1 MFKWSFDFLMDH
13 QVCLLYHWLTACEKA
28 ADNKVSSISFF
39 VPFQLSA
46 LLAPLKAS
54 ALLWLNSRDQ
64 AWSLSVLLHSLINRD
79 SGLVFVYSA
88 VFLHFKPRPSISEI
102 NAGPFN
108 HSESTKTLCSW
119 CVDGVF
125 CDGDMRRKSVS
136 STFPISF
143 SL

>member
-1 MFKWSFDFLMDH
+1 MDH

-64 AWSLSVLLHSLINRD
+64 AWSLSVLLHGLINRD

-108 HSESTKTLCSW
+108 HSEAQKRYARDVL
-119 CVDGVF
+119 
-125 CDGDMRRKSVS
+125 
-136 STFPISF
+136 I
-143 SL
+143 